1 MHLNNLFIFNS
12 KSKSLHPIANAIK
25 TAFWFIIF
33 LIILDVTFNLLFPY
47 PSDPLNV
54 SPPQMSL
61 FFDYG
66 RSVEAKVQRQI
77 GPTDETSSPLSKA
90 GWLIS
95 DEINTLPTH
104 PAPGSNLLLATY
116 GMSFSNQVSEA
127 VQAIDPRITLRLVAG
142 PGSPPNFTF
151 TAYKLDRQ
159 KHNADVVMLG
169 ILASSVR
176 AMDSISGMNWGPEVP
191 APYTFPKYYLK
202 DDKLQAIW
210 PEIKSLEELRL
221 ALYDRKKW
229 KDFVTQM
236 SINDR
241 FFNSFIFTHN
251 FLDYSALMR
260 LIRRGWQQT
269 YLSEITAQIH
279 TTKGFNPTWD
289 QIPVLKSIITE
300 FNNTARLDGRLPIVL
315 LLNDRKYEDHLFK
328 ILEETLKKEQI
339 PYVSTHNIVPGT
351 NLKNFMGDGHFTKEA
366 NAKIAPEVLKIINQS
381 LARN

>member
-1 MHLNNLFIFNS
+1 
-12 KSKSLHPIANAIK
+12 
-25 TAFWFIIF
+25 
-33 LIILDVTFNLLFPY
+33 
-47 PSDPLNV
+47 
-54 SPPQMSL
+54 MSL

-127 VQAIDPRITLRLVAG
+127 VQAIEPRITLRLVAG
-142 PGSPPNFTF
+142 PAAPPNFVF
-151 TAYKLDRQ
+151 TAYNLDRK
-159 KHNADVVMLG
+159 KHKANVVMLG
-169 ILASSVR
+169 ILASSLP
-176 AMDSISGMNWGPEVP
+176 AMDAISGMNWTPEVP
-191 APYTFPKYYLK
+191 PPYTFPKYHLK
-202 DDKLQAIW
+202 NEKLHAIW
-210 PEIKSLEELRL
+210 PEIKSLKELRE
-221 ALYDRKKW
+221 AFKDQKKW
-229 KDFVTQM
+229 HDFVTQM
-236 SINDR
+236 SIHDR

-251 FLDYSALMR
+251 FLDNSALIR

-279 TTKGFNPTWD
+279 TTKGFNPAWD

-339 PYVSTHNIVPGT
+339 PYVSTHNIVPVT

>member
-1 MHLNNLFIFNS
+1 MRLNNLFIFNS
-12 KSKSLHPIANAIK
+12 KSKPLHPIANAIK

-33 LIILDVTFNLLFPY
+33 LIILDVTFNILFPY

-95 DEINTLPTH
+95 DEINTLPTN

-142 PGSPPNFTF
+142 PAAPPNFVF
-151 TAYKLDRQ
+151 TAYNLDRK
-159 KHNADVVMLG
+159 KHKANVVMLG
-169 ILASSVR
+169 ILASSLP
-176 AMDSISGMNWGPEVP
+176 AMDAISGMNWTPEVP
-191 APYTFPKYYLK
+191 PPYTFPKYYLK
-202 DDKLQAIW
+202 NEKLQAIW
-210 PEIKSLEELRL
+210 PEIKSLKELRE
-221 ALYDRKKW
+221 AFKDQKKW

-251 FLDYSALMR
+251 FLDYSALIR

-351 NLKNFMGDGHFTKEA
+351 NLNNFMGDGHFTKEA